1 MNQGGWTPRSPPR
14 PTSDLPLPSPHVR
27 VQLAALGEERGSCYL
42 FSPTAPPYPW
52 QQEPSKALPEV
63 FIRHARSFPPRA
75 WRLQAWG
82 HGCQVLGD

>member
-42 FSPTAPPYPW
+42 FSPTAPPTHGSRSPVKPYPKSSSGTHA
-52 QQEPSKALPEV
+52 PSLPGPGGSRPGV
-63 FIRHARSFPPRA
+63 TVVR
-75 WRLQAWG
+75 
-82 HGCQVLGD
+82 C